1 MTGSSEPRIAWYDAR
16 ADELAE
22 RYEALAFTDVHGW
35 LID

>member
-16 ADELAE
+16 PTSWPSAT
-22 RYEALAFTDVHGW
+22 RRWRFTDVHGW